1 MNSDQLLTAKPF
13 VSRCTG
19 RIPVPSDPNVPW
31 TPELLEKLFPRA
43 KRSVWSEVVALT
55 AQSSTEPNDNA
66 KAG

>member
-1 MNSDQLLTAKPF
+1 MNDKAF

-19 RIPVPSDPNVPW
+19 RIPVPSDPNEPW

-43 KRSVWSEVVALT
+43 KRSAWGEVVALT
-55 AQSSTEPNDNA
+55 AQAITEEADAA